1 MQPYR
6 KLLIASAKGGVGKS
20 TTALG
25 IASALTENRA
35 DSGVGRTLLCD
46 LDVTSR
52 SLDLLLGAES
62 LTTAD
67 FTDVLY
73 SPAASAAVHPIE
85 SRPGLSFIKA
95 STYDRLCTVAER
107 ESAESPEELAAR
119 AVRLIMADESF
130 DCFVFDTGGEC
141 EIPYEIAADVDMA
154 IVTSEQS
161 ATSIRAAEY
170 AAERLIRSGCRKVRL
185 VICGFDLT
193 AVKRERRA
201 GIIEMIDRC
210 SLPCLGVVPFDKTL
224 ARAQDRGTLPGDR
237 ALSTIAYRNIAA
249 RLLGEEIPL
258 FYGMGR
264 LYRRRSLAF

>member
-6 KLLIASAKGGVGKS
+6 KLLVASAKGGVGKS

-25 IASALTENRA
+25 IASALSEKG
-35 DSGVGRTLLCD
+35 DVSTLLCD

-52 SLDLLLGAES
+52 SLDLLVGAES

-73 SPAASAAVHPIE
+73 GPVGAAAVHPIE
-85 SRPGLSFIKA
+85 SLPKLSFIKA
-95 STYDRLCTVAER
+95 STYDRLCTVAEN
-107 ESAESPEELAAR
+107 ESEETPEKLAAR
-119 AVRLIMADESF
+119 AVGIITADQSY
-130 DCFVFDTGGEC
+130 DRFVFDTGGEC
-141 EIPYEIAADVDMA
+141 EIPYEIASEVDMA

-170 AAERLIRSGCRKVRL
+170 AAGRLIKSGCEKVRL

-224 ARAQDRGTLPGDR
+224 ARAQDKGILPGKR
-237 ALSTIAYRNIAA
+237 ALSTIAYRNIAE
-249 RLLGEEIPL
+249 RLLGEEVPL
-258 FYGMGR
+258 FCGMGR
-264 LYRRRSLAF
+264 LYRRRSSAF